1 MVTKKEEQKKMYYTY
16 GSYVVWGISAV
27 LLCCALCNQKNIRIG
42 VAVMKCT
49 AMFIGG
55 TPQVFLI
62 PPVAIVVIMSW
73 LIFWLIMALHVFS
86 VGELKPNPKLPAIS
100 TVEWNDETRY
110 VFLYILFGYLWLN
123 AFIIGVT

>member
-1 MVTKKEEQKKMYYTY
+1 
-16 GSYVVWGISAV
+16 
-27 LLCCALCNQKNIRIG
+27 
-42 VAVMKCT
+42 
-49 AMFIGG
+49 
-55 TPQVFLI
+55 
-62 PPVAIVVIMSW
+62 
-73 LIFWLIMALHVFS
+73 MALHVFS

>member
-1 MVTKKEEQKKMYYTY
+1 M
-16 GSYVVWGISAV
+16 
-27 LLCCALCNQKNIRIG
+27 
-42 VAVMKCT
+42 
-49 AMFIGG
+49 
-55 TPQVFLI
+55 FLI

-73 LIFWLIMALHVFS
+73 LTFWLIMALHVFS

-100 TVEWNDETRY
+100 TDEWNDETRY